1 MGKTIRI
8 LFFICF
14 VVLLVAVLTRE
25 SAWAEQPQGAT
36 VAKGEDSWHFLIA
49 PYGWLTGLQGGAE
62 GKQGRKAD
70 LNIGLSDAV
79 ELIDE
84 IEFALMGRIEI
95 EKGRWGFIFD
105 GACLKLE
112 DSADFEKDINIP
124 IVVPSEITIQGR
136 VEVTSVLSVYQ
147 AALSYDVYRSRNI
160 VGKRQELVIEAM
172 AGARYNYLRTR
183 IDLDVA
189 GLLQQSAEGS
199 KNWTDPIVGGR
210 LLWMPHE
217 RWQLSFEADAGG
229 FGVGSDFSSNL
240 NAGAMYQINEWL
252 LVNGGYRALYN
263 NYDKNQFKYD
273 AWMYGPWLGIAF
285 EF

>member
-1 MGKTIRI
+1 MPGERQRQSRSSSSRFFLIREGFTMGKTIRI

-36 VAKGEDSWHFLIA
+36 VAKGEDSWRFLIA

-79 ELIDE
+79 ELLDE

-95 EKGRWGFIFD
+95 EKGRGGFIFD

-112 DSADFEKDINIP
+112 DSADFEKDINVP

-172 AGARYNYLRTR
+172 AGAGYNYLRTR
-183 IDLDVA
+183 
-189 GLLQQSAEGS
+189 
-199 KNWTDPIVGGR
+199 
-210 LLWMPHE
+210 H
-217 RWQLSFEADAGG
+217 
-229 FGVGSDFSSNL
+229 
-240 NAGAMYQINEWL
+240 
-252 LVNGGYRALYN
+252 
-263 NYDKNQFKYD
+263 
-273 AWMYGPWLGIAF
+273 
-285 EF
+285 